1 MKSDIILISTYVNNF
16 GGWCKMSRPRKC
28 RKVCSLPKSAGFLPV
43 AGEDGK
49 DAVFMTVDEYEAIR
63 LIDKEK
69 FSQEECVQY
78 MNVARTTIQAIYTS
92 AREKIAIALV
102 EGRALKIE
110 GGDYRLCDGQEE
122 YCACGGCPK
131 HRFRKEKASSVNGEE
146 KHMRVAIPLDE
157 GKEAVCVSFG
167 RAPYFLFADL
177 ETQELKIE
185 ENPAANAQGGAGILA
200 AQFLV
205 DNKIQVLITVRCGE
219 NSAEVF
225 GEAGIAIYK
234 SSVDLAK
241 DNLELYKEGK
251 LETLTKFH
259 AGFHG
264 AV

>member
-1 MKSDIILISTYVNNF
+1 MDGEEN
-16 GGWCKMSRPRKC
+16 
-28 RKVCSLPKSAGFLPV
+28 KSAIL
-43 AGEDGK
+43 
-49 DAVFMTVDEYEAIR
+49 MTVDEYETIR

-92 AREKIAIALV
+92 AREKMAIALV

-122 YCACGGCPK
+122 YCACGGCSK
-131 HRFRKEKASSVNGEE
+131 HRFQKQNRMLRVNGEG

-177 ETQELKIE
+177 DTQELSIE
-185 ENPAANAQGGAGILA
+185 ENPAANVQGGAGILA

-205 DNKIQVLITVRCGE
+205 DHQVQALITVRCGE

-225 GEAGIAIYK
+225 KEADIAIYK
-234 SSVDLAK
+234 SGADLAK
-241 DNLELYKEGK
+241 ENLELYKEGK